1 MIQMPRVL
9 CVRLI
14 EALYYAATVDKIECL
29 GVALI
34 GCDIVGRD
42 HLALILADNI
52 FYGQGLQENLDRA
65 ISRER
70 GVPVL
75 AYPMSDLE
83 RYGVV
88 EFDTRGKCMRSRR
101 NRKNPGHIMP

>member
-9 CVRLI
+9 CARLI
-14 EALYYAATVDKIECL
+14 DALYYAATVDKIERL

-34 GCDIVGRD
+34 GCDIV
-42 HLALILADNI
+42 
-52 FYGQGLQENLDRA
+52 GQGLQENLDRA

-75 AYPMSDLE
+75 AYPMSDPE